1 MKKSKLLFLP
11 LVIFLTGL
19 FLQGC
24 GSGDDSEAE
33 ITTKDLVLGKWMYE
47 AMEVN
52 DANILEN
59 MDFTIYID
67 FHKDNSFTRDV
78 AEITETGEWEILNDS
93 TMLIKPDYGDQTEQ
107 KLIIEELSEEKF
119 IYTIGNEALES
130 RIILRR
136 VADEE

>member
-1 MKKSKLLFLP
+1 MKKSKLLIVPALILLSG
-11 LVIFLTGL
+11 LV
-19 FLQGC
+19 LQGC

-33 ITTKDLVLGKWMYE
+33 VTTKDLVLGKWMYE

-52 DANILEN
+52 GANILEN
-59 MDFTIYID
+59 MDFFIYID
-67 FHKDNSFTRDV
+67 FHEDNSFTRDV

-107 KLIIEELSEEKF
+107 KVIIEALSEEKF

-130 RIILRR
+130 RVILSR
-136 VADEE
+136 VAEEE